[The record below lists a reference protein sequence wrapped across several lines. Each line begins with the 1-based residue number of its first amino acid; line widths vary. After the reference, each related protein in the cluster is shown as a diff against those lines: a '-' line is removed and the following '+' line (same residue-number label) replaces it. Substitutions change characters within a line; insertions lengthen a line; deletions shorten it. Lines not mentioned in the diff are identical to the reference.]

1 MNCSDEQ
8 NASQLP
14 VVPQDSLQVKPNR
27 TAGTAHV
34 ILCFVQEDGHKKR
47 CHMSTTATVRHLHR
61 LLQHDIIIRV
71 AVPSVVS
78 QHHASISMQIV
89 ALRMWSH

>member
-1 MNCSDEQ
+1 
-8 NASQLP
+8 
-14 VVPQDSLQVKPNR
+14 
-27 TAGTAHV
+27 
-34 ILCFVQEDGHKKR
+34 
-47 CHMSTTATVRHLHR
+47 MSTTATVRHLHR